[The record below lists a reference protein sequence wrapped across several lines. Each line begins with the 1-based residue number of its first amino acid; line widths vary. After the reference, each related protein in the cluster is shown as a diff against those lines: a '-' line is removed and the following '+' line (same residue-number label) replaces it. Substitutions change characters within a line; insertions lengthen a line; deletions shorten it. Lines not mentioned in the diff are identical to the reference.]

1 MIVKKRATRPS
12 LPACLA
18 APERNASV
26 TPPTPHGL
34 FSAGECGRI
43 SASPALW
50 LWSCCRSLSMCCMS
64 RRWWLW
70 RALGLCQDDL
80 AVPWLVKHR
89 FCTGAPEVN
98 AVRGCKLE
106 VEAAGGVARR
116 YYTAPPPPLCR
127 CEPWKSA
134 RWLLGSYPSTA
145 LCAVQAGRPFFSFL
159 GALAKRGHDKRGD
172 DGTSRCGRWI
182 GRAVG
187 MSNGFLRDL
196 YVLYVQS
203 FGTRAAWHG
212 VPAALLGSS
221 TERWEPPISFCMH
234 GRVAPSFF
242 FGPLSPAT
250 SLLAPLSSHNQVL
263 RQGGSQRSHHQIS
276 PLVAFMRSP
285 RSACGSVDPPP
296 LQPPPAPLSPA
307 VR

>member
-1 MIVKKRATRPS
+1 MESTGTLPGRLGGPLVGKAPVLHGGARSQRRPRVQTGS
-12 LPACLA
+12 
-18 APERNASV
+18 RGSR
-26 TPPTPHGL
+26 GR
-34 FSAGECGRI
+34 GE
-43 SASPALW
+43 ALLYSP
-50 LWSCCRSLSMCCMS
+50 
-64 RRWWLW
+64 
-70 RALGLCQDDL
+70 
-80 AVPWLVKHR
+80 
-89 FCTGAPEVN
+89 
-98 AVRGCKLE
+98 
-106 VEAAGGVARR
+106 
-116 YYTAPPPPLCR
+116 PPPPLCR